1 MRAHII
7 RVHNLDV
14 PPSEPKF
21 DCEDC
26 SCSFRKLGSL
36 NAHVSKF
43 HLPIKAGAESDQN
56 NFQVKSLK
64 TQTCFNLVTKI
75 LKFAKMQNYLV
86 LTYFSFLYWSTCLV
100 FCFTESSIKYWR
112 KYANGNKKKS
122 INHFYNQKC
131 NLFFERLQAKDLLSQ
146 ALHSTGLA
154 KDPTSNDLTTTE
166 ELKGHMVLA
175 DKDKD
180 GKVR

>member
-1 MRAHII
+1 MK
-7 RVHNLDV
+7 ND
-14 PPSEPKF
+14 
-21 DCEDC
+21 
-26 SCSFRKLGSL
+26 
-36 NAHVSKF
+36 
-43 HLPIKAGAESDQN
+43 
-56 NFQVKSLK
+56 
-64 TQTCFNLVTKI
+64 LV
-75 LKFAKMQNYLV
+75 F
-86 LTYFSFLYWSTCLV
+86 TYFSFLYLSTCLV
-100 FCFTESSIKYWR
+100 FCSL
-112 KYANGNKKKS
+112 NKPSNIEGSMPTATKKS
-122 INHFYNQKC
+122 IYHFYNQKC